1 MSPQRP
7 DRAFIAQD
15 LFVSEDILVP
25 RLLEQAR
32 FTIAEA
38 SAIDDMA
45 KKLVQSVRAG
55 RRKFGLVDAFMNEYQ
70 LSSEE
75 GVVLMCLAEALLRI
89 PDAGTADKLI
99 ADKIG
104 SGHWEEHVGQ
114 SSSLFVN
121 ASTWGLMLTGRVV
134 EMEDAAGKDVMGY
147 VKKLVHRS
155 GEPIIRNAMRHAMRI
170 MGRQFVLGRTIKEA
184 LDVAA
189 ENEAAGYSHS
199 FDMLGEAAETAEDA
213 KRYYESYQ
221 IALDA
226 LSKSAAKN
234 TFPVFRQP
242 SLSVKLSAL
251 HPRYEPAKE
260 DRLIKELLPKLIEL
274 CLTAKAANIGL
285 TLDAEEADRIDISL
299 ELFARLAELPELAGW
314 DGLGLA
320 VQAYGRRA
328 LPVLKWLK
336 QLGDVTNRRFPVRL
350 VKGAYW
356 DSEIKWAQ
364 EAGLASYPV
373 FTRKSATDVSYFAC
387 VRYMIANKARFYCQ
401 FATHNAQ
408 SVAAIMVMMQDYRD
422 FEFQRL
428 HGMGEALYN
437 EVVGEDKLGV
447 PCRIYAPVGT
457 HEDLLA
463 YLVRRLLENGANTS
477 FVNRLADDDAPIQE
491 IILNPVERV
500 GARKTHPHPKITAP
514 VDLLQPVRQNSRGLA
529 LWEKTVRLPLE
540 AEINQALSQPC
551 QAEPLVAG
559 EKPSGAAILISS
571 PHDRN
576 VKVGEVIEADI
587 SMVARAVEKG
597 AAAQWSWDRIG
608 GEARAIILEK
618 AADLFEENTSRLM
631 ALLIR
636 EAGKTLDNA
645 IGDIREAVDFLRY
658 YAYLAAKDFNGP
670 KVLNGPTGELNQMR
684 LHGRGVFAC
693 ISPWNFPLAIFTGQ
707 VSAALAA
714 GNAVVAKPAE
724 QTPLIAFEAVKL
736 MHQAGVPQEVLGLVP
751 GKGDSVGAALI
762 THPLVSGV
770 AFTGSNQTA
779 RAIQI
784 ALANRQGA
792 ILPFIAETGGIN
804 AMIIDSSALA
814 EQAVSDVVHSAFDSA
829 GQRCSAARVMFVQ
842 EDVATRTFDM
852 LSGAM
857 EELEIG
863 DPLNYATDV
872 GPVIDE
878 EAKKRLNDHKDKM
891 NVTQKCLLDLPL
903 PPETA
908 DGTYVSP
915 AAFEITDI
923 SVLEQEV
930 FGPILHLIRYN
941 ADKLD
946 KVCEAINN
954 SGFGLTLGVHSRVNS
969 TIEYIQQHVKVG
981 NLYVNRDQIGAVVGV
996 QPFGGEGLSG
1006 TGPKAGGPHY
1016 LQRFASERVQ
1026 STNIT
1031 ASGGNAHLMTLETG
1045 D

>member
-1 MSPQRP
+1 MPSQLPSR
-7 DRAFIAQD
+7 DLIAQD
-15 LFVSEDILVP
+15 LFTPEDELVP
-25 RLLEQAR
+25 RLVELSRFSLAEEAAINAQAR
-32 FTIAEA
+32 
-38 SAIDDMA
+38 
-45 KKLVQSVRAG
+45 KLVQAVRDG
-55 RRKFGLVDAFMNEYQ
+55 RRKFGMVDAFMNEYQ

-89 PDAGTADKLI
+89 PDAETADKLI

-104 SGHWEEHVGQ
+104 SGDWGDHVGQ

-134 EMEDAAGKDVMGY
+134 EMEDTAGRDVMGY

-155 GEPIIRNAMRHAMRI
+155 GEPIIRKAMKHAMRI
-170 MGRQFVLGRTIKEA
+170 MGRQFVLGRSIVEA
-184 LDVAA
+184 LDVAKHS
-189 ENEAAGYSHS
+189 EAKGYSHS
-199 FDMLGEAAETAEDA
+199 YDMLGEAAMTNADAE
-213 KRYYESYQ
+213 RYFDSYRS
-221 IALDA
+221 ALTA
-226 LSKSAAKN
+226 LSQSGSKKN
-234 TFPVFRQP
+234 QSIFLKH

-251 HPRYEPAKE
+251 HPRYEPANEKL
-260 DRLIKELLPKLIEL
+260 LIKQLLPKLVEL
-274 CLTAKAANIGL
+274 CVMAKEANIGL
-285 TLDAEEADRIDISL
+285 TIDAEEADRLDISL
-299 ELFARLAELPELAGW
+299 ELFGRLAQMPELSGW

-336 QLGDVTNRRFPVRL
+336 QLGDNTNRRFPVRL

-356 DSEIKWAQ
+356 DSEVKWAQ
-364 EAGLASYPV
+364 EAGLESYPV
-373 FTRKSATDVSYFAC
+373 FTRKSATDVSYLAC
-387 VRYMIANKARFYCQ
+387 ARYMIANMSRFYCQ

-408 SVAAIMVMMQDYRD
+408 SVAAIMVMMGDQRD

-437 EVVGEDKLGV
+437 EVVGADRLGV

-477 FVNRLADDDAPIQE
+477 FVNRLADDDAPINE
-491 IILNPVERV
+491 IIQNPVERV
-500 GARKTHPHPKITAP
+500 SARKSHPHPKIPAP
-514 VDLLQPVRQNSRGLA
+514 VDLLQPVRQNAKGYA
-529 LWEKTVRLPLE
+529 LWDKSIRLPML
-540 AEINQALSQPC
+540 AEIEKALLQPNSA
-551 QAEPLVAG
+551 QPLVSD
-559 EKPSGAAILISS
+559 EKPSGQSHAITS
-571 PHDRN
+571 PHDHSIE
-576 VKVGEVIEADI
+576 VGHVIEADMALA
-587 SMVARAVEKG
+587 SRAVERG
-597 AAAQWSWDRIG
+597 AQAQWSWNNIG
-608 GEARAIILEK
+608 GEARAEILEK
-618 AADLFEENTSRLM
+618 AADLFEQNTTRFM

-645 IGDIREAVDFLRY
+645 LGDIREAVDFLRY
-658 YAYLAAKDFNGP
+658 YAHRAAKEFGTAYT
-670 KVLNGPTGELNQMR
+670 LTGPTGELNQIH
-684 LHGRGVFAC
+684 LAGRGVFVC

-714 GNAVVAKPAE
+714 GNAVMAKPAE
-724 QTPLIAFEAVKL
+724 QTPLIAYEAVKL
-736 MHQAGVPQEVLGLVP
+736 MHEAGVPLDVLAFLPGRGDIIGAGL
-751 GKGDSVGAALI
+751 I
-762 THPLVSGV
+762 NHPLISGV
-770 AFTGSNQTA
+770 AFTGSNDTA

-784 ALANRQGA
+784 SLANRKGA
-792 ILPFIAETGGIN
+792 ILPLIAETGGIN
-804 AMIIDSSALA
+804 AMIIDSSALC
-814 EQAVSDVVHSAFDSA
+814 EQAVGDVVYSAFDSA

-842 EDVATRTFDM
+842 DEVADRTFDM
-852 LSGAM
+852 IIGAM

-878 EAKKRLNDHKDKM
+878 DAKKRLNDHKAHMSK
-891 NVTQKCLLDLPL
+891 TQKCLIDLPL
-903 PPETA
+903 PEETNA
-908 DGTYVSP
+908 GTYVSP
-915 AAFEITDI
+915 AAYEIDNL
-923 SVLEQEV
+923 SALSREV
-930 FGPILHLIRYN
+930 FGPVLHLVRYK
-941 ADKLD
+941 ADQLD
-946 KVCEAINN
+946 KVCDAINTT
-954 SGFGLTLGVHSRVNS
+954 GFGLTLGLHTRVNS
-969 TIEYIQQHVKVG
+969 TIQFIQQHIKVG

-1016 LQRFASERVQ
+1016 LHRFAVERVC